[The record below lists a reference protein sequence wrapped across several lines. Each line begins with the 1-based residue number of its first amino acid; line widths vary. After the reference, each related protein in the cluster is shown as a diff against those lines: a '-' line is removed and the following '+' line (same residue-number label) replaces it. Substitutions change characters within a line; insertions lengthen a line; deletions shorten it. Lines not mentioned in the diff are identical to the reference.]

1 MGDPLLPNPRF
12 NEAHKEATKGD
23 IKQQA
28 LLGQMMIEGYGCKP
42 NPELGREWT
51 ERARKRGYKMAGVY
65 CEI

>member
-1 MGDPLLPNPRF
+1 
-12 NEAHKEATKGD
+12 
-23 IKQQA
+23 
-28 LLGQMMIEGYGCKP
+28 MMLEGYGCKP